1 MFTFS
6 AQFFEVKMTATE
18 FVAEIFQMGNK
29 SHDNEDW
36 NKCSAF
42 FSREREWRKKYKS

>member
-29 SHDNEDW
+29 SHDNED
-36 NKCSAF
+36 
-42 FSREREWRKKYKS
+42 